1 MLYSQSPPLMADE
14 LSTAGLARD
23 SDAQSDQ
30 RIGRRRMKP
39 SSESPHYRF
48 GEGPVASARP
58 SLGRRLFRS
67 LARFSIAV
75 LIGVG
80 ATLGWQAYGDEA
92 KEMLLAQAPALGW
105 VLSVFPTKSSVAAA
119 TSADPTRQLVPMAS
133 TLDAVRRSVDQ
144 LAAKQEQ
151 MAQNIAALR
160 AIEDTRQKMPSAPSG
175 PSAPPPAPTAAP
187 AQQATSVPQ
196 PKPPQAKIDS
206 RLPPSGSQFSR

>member
-39 SSESPHYRF
+39 SSDSPHYRF
-48 GEGPVASARP
+48 GDGPVASARP
-58 SLGRRLFRS
+58 SIGRRMFRG
-67 LARFSIAV
+67 LIRFSIAV

-80 ATLGWQAYGDEA
+80 ATLGWRSYGEEVR
-92 KEMLLAQAPALGW
+92 EMLVAQAPALGW
-105 VLSVFPTKSSVAAA
+105 VLPVSTTKSPIMAAV
-119 TSADPTRQLVPMAS
+119 SSDPTRQLVPMAS
-133 TLDAVRRSVDQ
+133 TLDALRRSVDQ

-160 AIEDTRQKMPSAPSG
+160 AGEDARLKMPSAP
-175 PSAPPPAPTAAP
+175 APAAAP
-187 AQQATSVPQ
+187 APVQQAAPAPP
-196 PKPPQAKIDS
+196 PKPPQAKIDMPGTS
-206 RLPPSGSQFSR
+206 PARRS